1 MTVMNV
7 KYTKNKIKS
16 FDATQIFDQYA
27 DFEFGSQEVNQIHL
41 VAMQLK
47 DSDGFY
53 KYIASIEF

>member
-1 MTVMNV
+1 MNV

-16 FDATQIFDQYA
+16 FDATHILDQYA

-53 KYIASIEF
+53 KYISSIEF